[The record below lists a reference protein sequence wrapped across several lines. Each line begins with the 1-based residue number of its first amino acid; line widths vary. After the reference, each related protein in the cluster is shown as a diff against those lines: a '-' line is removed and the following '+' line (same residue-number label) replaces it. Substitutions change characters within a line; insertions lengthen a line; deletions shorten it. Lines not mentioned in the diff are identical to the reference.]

1 MLQLRLDK
9 AEAALQ
15 AGHFDQALI
24 EAEELLD
31 DHPSHRR
38 GLEIAGAAA
47 LTMGDAVMA
56 LEALN
61 RFVELHP
68 PDARILQALAVAR
81 FEAVDYPGTLAAS
94 EQSTALDSSIAA
106 AWYYQGLALERLGR
120 TDTAMERF
128 SKAEVLDPVHFHVP
142 SPWID
147 LPWDGFLDIALN
159 QLPEPFQIF
168 YDSIDIRWNDFPDEE
183 DLLENYP
190 PLSPFTDALYRGRPP
205 ENSDPW
211 NSRPTYV
218 ALFRGN
224 LSRPSPDDISVVSR
238 IHDALIHEAM
248 HWLGIQ
254 DGNVPGLGASLK
266 PIPQD

>member
-9 AEAALQ
+9 AETALQ
-15 AGHFDQALI
+15 MGRFDQALI

-81 FEAVDYPGTLAAS
+81 FEAVDYPGTLAAA

-120 TDTAMERF
+120 IETAQERF
-128 SKAEVLDPVHFHVP
+128 SRAEILDQVHFQVP
-142 SPWID
+142 SNWKD
-147 LPWDGFLDIALN
+147 LSWEGLLSAAIG

-168 YDSIDIRWNDFPDEE
+168 YDSVDIRWNDFPDEE

-190 PLSPFTDALYRGRPP
+190 PLSPFTDALYRGHPP
-205 ENSDPW
+205 EDADPW
-211 NSRPTYV
+211 NSRPKYV

-224 LSRPSPDDISVVSR
+224 LSRPSPDDASVISR
-238 IHDALIHEAM
+238 IHDALVHEAM

-254 DGNVPGLGASLK
+254 SESSL
-266 PIPQD
+266 PHPAPVIPSP